1 MDIDLNKKQHKL
13 VTEIEAVKLWI
24 FTIRKAY
31 TITQFIECPAGE
43 YCARDEMVKGMT
55 RPNQFLKSLQGEG

>member
-13 VTEIEAVKLWI
+13 VTEIEEVKLWI

-31 TITQFIECPAGE
+31 TITQFIECTEGE
-43 YCARDEMVKGMT
+43 YCARDEFIKNMNKPT
-55 RPNQFLKSLQGEG
+55 RLLNHLQEKA